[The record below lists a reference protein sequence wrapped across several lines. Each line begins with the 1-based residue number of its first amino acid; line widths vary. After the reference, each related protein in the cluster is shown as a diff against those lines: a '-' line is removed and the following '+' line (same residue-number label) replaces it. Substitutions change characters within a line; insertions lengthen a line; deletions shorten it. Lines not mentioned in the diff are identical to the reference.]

1 MSNQWDFETRSIHS
15 GFDHDEKNGATAVP
29 IYETASFAYNT
40 AEDLADAFQN
50 RKFGYLYSRITN
62 PTVSVLEQRI
72 TALENGRGAIATAS
86 GMAAIA
92 TVLYALVRPG
102 DEIVSSMSLFGGT
115 LQLFREIFDTFGV
128 TVTYIDPIDSNAFEK
143 AVTPR
148 TSMIFLETIGNPKL
162 DVANFCEIAEIAK
175 RNNIPLI
182 VDSSLTTPYLFEA
195 KRFGI
200 NVVIHS
206 TSKYISGS
214 GHTIGGVLVDLGNY
228 DWTRARSAL
237 VRESAKKAGDFGFL
251 ARCRRQVLQNTGSC
265 LSPFNAYLQ
274 CLGLETL
281 ALRMEKHCINALTLA
296 QFLVKHPRI
305 QSVCYPGLPTHANFE
320 IAQSQFGG
328 KFGGLLTIRLGTLE
342 RCFGFIRRLK
352 IAKNLANLGDAKTV
366 VIHPAST
373 IYCTCSVEEQL
384 AAGVYPDLIRV
395 SVGIESIHDIIGDFD
410 QALTEV

>member
-1 MSNQWDFETRSIHS
+1 MSNPWDFETRSIHS
-15 GFDHDEKNGATAVP
+15 GFDQDEKNGATAVP

-40 AEDLADAFQN
+40 AEELADAFQN

-92 TVLYALVRPG
+92 TVLYALVKPG
-102 DEIVSSMSLFGGT
+102 DEIVSSRSLFGGT
-115 LQLFREIFDTFGV
+115 LQLFKEIFISFGV
-128 TVTYIDPIDSNAFEK
+128 NVIYVDPTDSNAFEN
-143 AVTPR
+143 AVTSR
-148 TSMIFLETIGNPKL
+148 TRLFFVETIGNPKL
-162 DVANFCEIAEIAK
+162 DAANFTEIAVIAQ
-175 RNNIPLI
+175 RNNIPLV

-195 KRFGI
+195 KGYGA

-228 DWTRARSAL
+228 DWFNARSESI
-237 VRESAKKAGDFGFL
+237 RESAQKAGDFGFL
-251 ARCRRQVLQNTGSC
+251 ARCRRQVLQNTGGC

-281 ALRMEKHCINALTLA
+281 ALRMEKHCSNALALA
-296 QFLVKHPRI
+296 RFLAEHPRV
-305 QSVCYPGLPTHANFE
+305 QSVCYPGLETHANFE
-320 IAQSQFGG
+320 VAKNQFGA
-328 KFGGLLTIRLGTLE
+328 KFGGLLTIRLGSLE
-342 RCFGFIRRLK
+342 RCFEWIRRLK

-373 IYCTCSVEEQL
+373 IYCTCSEEEQI

-395 SVGIESIHDIIGDFD
+395 SVGIESIHDIIDDFD
-410 QALTEV
+410 QALAEV